1 MNIKPGD
8 AEMDYSLLA
17 HLPKSH
23 IRGFINSC
31 MFTHMSL
38 AVIIHTQLGVS
49 RVDHRRMII
58 LQLPAPILQV
68 TSKQGR
74 KLLAAHFSFENVI
87 FAEPCGNEIH

>member
-1 MNIKPGD
+1 
-8 AEMDYSLLA
+8 MDYNLLA

-23 IRGFINSC
+23 IRGYINSC

-38 AVIIHTQLGVS
+38 AVIIHAHLGIS

-58 LQLPAPILQV
+58 LQLPPPIFPV

-74 KLLAAHFSFENVI
+74 KLMAAHFSFENDI
-87 FAEPCGNEIH
+87 FPEPCGNEVH